1 MSKFRFVIKGTFHTT
16 ADARYASREL
26 VQALNPGANSSILGL
41 TTLDCQLKE
50 VKEKKVDIEVAVVL
64 EDGTW
69 VMETVKVPEWVV
81 HNEQQEDFLYWVC
94 SERGTDSEADRL
106 RDAHR
111 GAIHY
116 VVHYWGK

>member
-1 MSKFRFVIKGTFHTT
+1 MSKFRFVIKGTLHTT

-26 VQALNPGANSSILGL
+26 VQAINPEGSSSILTL
-41 TTLDCQLKE
+41 TVLDCELKE
-50 VKEKKVDIEVAVVL
+50 IKEKKVDIEVAVVL

-69 VMETVKVPEWVV
+69 VMENVKVPEWVTY
-81 HNEQQEDFLYWVC
+81 NEQQEDFLSWMRRD
-94 SERGTDSEADRL
+94 RGADSEVDRL